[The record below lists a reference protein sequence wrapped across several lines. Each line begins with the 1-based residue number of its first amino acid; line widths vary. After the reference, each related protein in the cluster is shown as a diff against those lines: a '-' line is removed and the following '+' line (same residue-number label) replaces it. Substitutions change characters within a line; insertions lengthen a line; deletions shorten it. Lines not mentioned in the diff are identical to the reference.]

1 LLKTINKG
9 EKMNRPNITNE
20 KAGIGEELQLFYSA
34 ENNAAAI
41 TDSSVRGD
49 SNSNG
54 ILNNKGLSDEELV
67 RNFVENQ
74 YEEAFNELVN
84 RYADKIYRLALRI
97 THNPSDAEDVLQEVF
112 STLIEKLDTFHGESK
127 FSTWLHRVAANA
139 SFIHLRA
146 EKKYKNNVSLENY
159 APYDEDGVLRGVEVK
174 DWSDI
179 PDEVL
184 LSKEVMEIIEKT
196 VSELPAAYRAVFHL
210 RDVEGLTNADVA
222 KALGISLTAVK
233 SRIHRARLF
242 LRDRLSG
249 HFSMNGKN
257 NLDPS
262 YMDLHLDR

>member
-1 LLKTINKG
+1 MSEIN
-9 EKMNRPNITNE
+9 I
-20 KAGIGEELQLFYSA
+20 AVEELAIQKESQLSCSIRNKVA
-34 ENNAAAI
+34 TI
-41 TDSSVRGD
+41 PDCSVRRY
-49 SNSNG
+49 SNDNG
-54 ILNNKGLSDEELV
+54 ILNHKGLSDEELV

-184 LSKEVMEIIEKT
+184 LSKEVMETIEKA
-196 VSELPAAYRAVFHL
+196 VNELPEPYRIVFHL
-210 RDVEGLTNADVA
+210 RDVEGLTNHEVA
-222 KALGISLTAVK
+222 KILGLSLPNVK
-233 SRIHRARLF
+233 SRIHRTRLF
-242 LRDRLSG
+242 LRNKLSG
-249 HFSMNGKN
+249 YFSTNGKN
-257 NLDPS
+257 NLYPS
-262 YMDLHLDR
+262 CMDLHLCR